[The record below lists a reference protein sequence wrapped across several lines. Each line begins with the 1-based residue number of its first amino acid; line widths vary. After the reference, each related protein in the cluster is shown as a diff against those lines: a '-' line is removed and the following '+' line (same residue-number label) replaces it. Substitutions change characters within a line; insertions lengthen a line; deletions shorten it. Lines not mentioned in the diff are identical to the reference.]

1 VHFGVPT
8 EALNAPVSTSLGI
21 LIAGGVTSL
30 LLALLLADLIS
41 RDVAQ
46 RRKQEEERAAAALAA
61 SEARRIV
68 AVEAAQLGTWH
79 WDHSKDLIS
88 GSERTSAL
96 LGLPIGNRAGD
107 GLQWSYDLVVSVVD
121 PAHRD
126 SFQHALLQCRESN
139 QPIDVEFS
147 VVHPDGATRWVR
159 LCGLAP
165 SFAEANIAG
174 GTDAALIHGVIV
186 PIHAR
191 KRAEAE
197 RRDLLRR
204 LSEAQ
209 ENEQRRIAR
218 ELHDQVGQTV
228 TGLSLG
234 LKRLEQKL
242 AGIHPDEGTQEHMR
256 WLQGLAV
263 EIGRDIHRAAADLRP
278 SALDDLGLHN
288 ALCAY
293 VSDWSSRHGISA
305 DVTANGLNERLPPDV
320 ETAVFRA
327 LQEALTNVLK
337 HAEARNVGIWLEREN
352 GELEVVVKD
361 DGVGIRPP
369 DADGRPCMNGDG
381 RARPPRLGLLSIRE
395 RLALIGGS
403 MRIDSAP
410 GEGVCLVLTIPIEDQ
425 QTIETL
431 GAKDDQYPRRACR

>member
-1 VHFGVPT
+1 MSPDAVRDVLRRSGAPPGWIGAIIDAEGNVIARSSSDEDVGQIAGQAVRNAVTRAPSGFYQSRTQGDVEIETLDRTLPGPSGWSVHFGGPT
-8 EALNAPVSTSLGI
+8 EAVNAPVSTSHGI

-30 LLALLLADLIS
+30 RHALLLADLIS

-61 SEARRIV
+61 SEARRII

-88 GSERTSAL
+88 GSERTRAL
-96 LGLPIGNRAGD
+96 LGLPIGNRAGH

-121 PAHRD
+121 PAHRA
-126 SFQHALLQCRESN
+126 SFQHALLQCRENN

-209 ENEQRRIAR
+209 ENEQRHIAR

-234 LKRLEQKL
+234 LKRLEQKP
-242 AGIHPDEGTQEHMR
+242 AGIPPDEGTHMR
-256 WLQGLAV
+256 
-263 EIGRDIHRAAADLRP
+263 
-278 SALDDLGLHN
+278 
-288 ALCAY
+288 
-293 VSDWSSRHGISA
+293 
-305 DVTANGLNERLPPDV
+305 
-320 ETAVFRA
+320 
-327 LQEALTNVLK
+327 
-337 HAEARNVGIWLEREN
+337 
-352 GELEVVVKD
+352 
-361 DGVGIRPP
+361 
-369 DADGRPCMNGDG
+369 
-381 RARPPRLGLLSIRE
+381 
-395 RLALIGGS
+395 
-403 MRIDSAP
+403 
-410 GEGVCLVLTIPIEDQ
+410 
-425 QTIETL
+425 
-431 GAKDDQYPRRACR
+431 